1 MRNTAI
7 RIVEDEANV
16 SADIAGKLRKLGYEV
31 AGSTGAGEEAIEI
44 VRRQRPSLVLMDIRL
59 AGAMDGV
66 ATLDRSTLRARMHKL
81 GIQKP

>member
-31 AGSTGAGEEAIEI
+31 AGSTGAGEEAIDWFAASG
-44 VRRQRPSLVLMDIRL
+44 RPWY
-59 AGAMDGV
+59 
-66 ATLDRSTLRARMHKL
+66 
-81 GIQKP
+81 